1 MIIDNNNSA
10 WDDATK
16 RAVDDD
22 GDAEGVACDDTLDD
36 KIVLMDGG
44 TDNVGMLGTL
54 PPCLPPPALLSST
67 SVVM

>member
-1 MIIDNNNSA
+1 MIIDNNNSV

-36 KIVLMDGG
+36 KIVLMVDSG
-44 TDNVGMLGTL
+44 TDDTGMLGTRS
-54 PPCLPPPALLSST
+54 LLVFLRQLCCHPLQS
-67 SVVM
+67 